1 MRYIQLEA
9 KIGYLPTHRATA
21 NVNGPTNY
29 KTPASFMDF
38 TYCSH

>member
-21 NVNGPTNY
+21 NDIATNY